1 MSQSVNHRSS
11 SCSETLARGRRFD
24 ICTTSRRENESLAP
38 SVAIVSQKRTIRRL
52 QLDSRPS
59 ASLKSIIR
67 QLARSVRALVAV
79 LFVCIVPSFDGKL
92 SSERKFPGFKFNC
105 GVTFDPLRRS
115 INPIPFILA
124 RALSLSLCSFELD
137 GAPAWK
143 FRLVY
148 VAEMRGRISGV
159 TRTTLFRLPH
169 RLRINESSRS
179 SIHVLRA
186 VRLSGA
192 HPNRYRNTQRPAYR
206 TLDDLYLR
214 RTATL
219 SDCFLKIVYLCLY
232 AFRPTVPTYTI
243 R

>member
-11 SCSETLARGRRFD
+11 SRSETLARGRRFD

-38 SVAIVSQKRTIRRL
+38 LVAIVSQKRTIRSLR
-52 QLDSRPS
+52 LDSRPS
-59 ASLKSIIR
+59 ASLKSIIQ
-67 QLARSVRALVAV
+67 QLARSMRALVAV
-79 LFVCIVPSFDGKL
+79 LFVYVVLSFVAEL

-115 INPIPFILA
+115 INPIPFIV
-124 RALSLSLCSFELD
+124 ALSLSLCSFELD
-137 GAPAWK
+137 GAAAWK

-192 HPNRYRNTQRPAYR
+192 RPNKYRNTQRPAYR

-219 SDCFLKIVYLCLY
+219 SDCSLKIV
-232 AFRPTVPTYTI
+232 
-243 R
+243 

>member
-1 MSQSVNHRSS
+1 MSQSVNHRCS

-38 SVAIVSQKRTIRRL
+38 LVAIVSQKRTIRRL
-52 QLDSRPS
+52 QFDSRPS
-59 ASLKSIIR
+59 ASLKSIIQ
-67 QLARSVRALVAV
+67 QLARSVRALVAAI
-79 LFVCIVPSFDGKL
+79 LFVYVVPSFVAKL

-115 INPIPFILA
+115 INPIPFIV
-124 RALSLSLCSFELD
+124 ALSLSLCSFELD

-159 TRTTLFRLPH
+159 TRTTLFWLPH

-192 HPNRYRNTQRPAYR
+192 RPNRYRNTQRPAYR

-219 SDCFLKIVYLCLY
+219 SDCSLKIVCLCSY
-232 AFRPTVPTYTI
+232 AFRPTVSTYRI

>member
-11 SCSETLARGRRFD
+11 SCSETLARGRPFD

-38 SVAIVSQKRTIRRL
+38 LVAIVSQKRTIRRL

-59 ASLKSIIR
+59 ASLKSIIQ
-67 QLARSVRALVAV
+67 QLARSVRTLVAV
-79 LFVCIVPSFDGKL
+79 IFVYVVPSFVAKL
-92 SSERKFPGFKFNC
+92 SSERKFPGFKFSC
-105 GVTFDPLRRS
+105 GLTFDPLRRS
-115 INPIPFILA
+115 INLIPFIV
-124 RALSLSLCSFELD
+124 ALSLSLCSLELD
-137 GAPAWK
+137 GALAWK

-148 VAEMRGRISGV
+148 VAEMRGRISRV

-179 SIHVLRA
+179 LIHVLRA

-192 HPNRYRNTQRPAYR
+192 RPNRYRNTQRPAYR

-219 SDCFLKIVYLCLY
+219 SDCSLKIVYLCLY
-232 AFRPTVPTYTI
+232 AFRPTVPTYRI
-243 R
+243 RR